1 MRRFTALG
9 GWWVAAQF
17 LLIGGIAAALF
28 RWGDDWGA
36 AAVTAGGI
44 LLVAGLG
51 LAASGMLTLGDNLS
65 PFPAPRSDAVLVERG
80 IYRVVRHPIYG
91 GLVLGSGGLGL
102 VDGNTVV
109 LALSGVLTA
118 VLVGKAAGEEIRLEA
133 HLTEY
138 AAYRTRV
145 RWRIIPWVL

>member
-1 MRRFTALG
+1 MVTRARRSPKTIR
-9 GWWVAAQF
+9 VEVQF
-17 LLIGGIAAALF
+17 Q
-28 RWGDDWGA
+28 
-36 AAVTAGGI
+36 
-44 LLVAGLG
+44 
-51 LAASGMLTLGDNLS
+51 
-65 PFPAPRSDAVLVERG
+65 
-80 IYRVVRHPIYG
+80 VRHPIYG